1 LLKIAIAK
9 GVLEMFYK
17 NAAGIV
23 NATPA
28 VYFSKMV

>member
-17 NAAGIV
+17 KNAGIV
-23 NATPA
+23 NAMPA
-28 VYFSKMV
+28 VYFSKKV